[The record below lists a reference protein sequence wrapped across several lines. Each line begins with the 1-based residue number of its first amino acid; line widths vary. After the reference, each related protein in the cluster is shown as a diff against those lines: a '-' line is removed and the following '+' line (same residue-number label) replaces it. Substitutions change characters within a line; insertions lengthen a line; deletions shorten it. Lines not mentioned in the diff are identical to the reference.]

1 MLDMTPRRVIALLRG
16 VNVGGHRKVPMTAL
30 RKAMSAAGAGSV
42 ATYLQSGNL
51 AFDTAL
57 GDTQVADLVSDTI
70 AAEIGVD
77 GVEVVV
83 RDRPGI
89 AEVIA
94 NNPYPLDDPTNL
106 HVMFLGEGVDPAWF
120 SALDLAPYAPEEATV
135 GDRQVWF
142 HLPGGLGRSRLMGDL
157 PKLQRGT
164 PAAGALVTVR
174 NWRTVL
180 ALAEL

>member
-1 MLDMTPRRVIALLRG
+1 MLDVTSRRVVALLRG
-16 VNVGGHRKVPMTAL
+16 VNVGGHRKVPMAAL

-51 AFDTAL
+51 AFDTDL
-57 GDTQVADLVSDTI
+57 DHTRVAAFVSDMI

-77 GVEVVV
+77 GVAVVV
-83 RDRPGI
+83 RDRCDI
-89 AEVIA
+89 SEVIA
-94 NNPYPLDDPTNL
+94 ENPYPVDDPTHL
-106 HVMFLGEGVDPAWF
+106 HVMFLGEGADPAWF
-120 SALDLAPYAPEEATV
+120 SALDFSPYAPEEATV

-142 HLPGGLGRSRLMGDL
+142 HLPGGLGRSRLMDDL
-157 PKLQRGT
+157 PKLLRGT